1 MKHSASRRITQG
13 NQQEGFGQNDV
24 AVASRRQKQAASR
37 KVQQG
42 KAESAAA
49 NDARSAREVVRN
61 RTTNIQAHVQARG
74 QRQQARRDSR

>member
-1 MKHSASRRITQG
+1 MAISKKASARMTSPWRAAAG
-13 NQQEGFGQNDV
+13 
-24 AVASRRQKQAASR
+24 KQAASR

-49 NDARSAREVVRN
+49 NDAQPAREVVRN